1 MLYIASLLLAA
12 AVLYYFFR
20 VSAPKQSLGEMLE
33 SEADGHP
40 EGTTEALSHVTTILR
55 NQIIATCDD
64 QPLPERA
71 FTNYSL
77 GYINGLLKGAL
88 DHAGIEESE
97 TAIFGM
103 KYCYQAIFGSEHT
116 YGLIKHTSSLLKHG
130 EDDFTDGVNHGLT
143 EYERYTDGE
152 IKAPIG
158 WIHYVFN
165 RPLPEDDH
173 ISANM

>member
-1 MLYIASLLLAA
+1 MYFAILLLAI
-12 AVLYYFFR
+12 AVIFYYFR
-20 VSAPKQSLGEMLE
+20 LSAPRQSLGELIE
-33 SEADGHP
+33 SEVDGYP
-40 EGTTEALSHVTTILR
+40 DGTSEALSHVTTILR

-77 GYINGLLKGAL
+77 GYINGLLKSAL
-88 DHAGIEESE
+88 DDVGIEDPE

-116 YGLIKHTSSLLKHG
+116 YDLMKHTSDLLKHG
-130 EDDFTDGVNHGLT
+130 EDDFTAGVNDGLR
-143 EYERYTDGE
+143 EYERYMDGE
-152 IKAPIG
+152 IKAPVG

-165 RPLPEDDH
+165 RPTSTESWNPSGE
-173 ISANM
+173 